1 MAAKF
6 PGINLHLNRR
16 STLHTARGSPNEV
29 AQALSKKATDMET
42 KAANAAAEGNLTAAG
57 DYLMRSLEYIQRMI
71 KDEAFESQ
79 KEALFNRLAEGM
91 KRLGSI
97 YLRQSRHQEAVLVLD
112 KALKLRERDF
122 DRYKEIEA
130 AAKAAQSALPE
141 AGNWEETHVQRQR
154 KRAQAENLIDY
165 SFTMTLLARAKLQ
178 HLQAIKRKYKHEN
191 ASEEEKALFL
201 QTAEE
206 AAQNLETANFLLTTS
221 IVADALRSYDTFLP
235 DAKASQQQQQD
246 YLAQAVEKE
255 RPNAQ
260 ARELNSLGFWKGNL
274 LEQKLLQAQIE
285 NAIQRAQLQNAAGEP
300 DKALKILVASLR
312 DSSSVFEN
320 YLEGLSSMSSPVVA
334 RLICHIVETRRDLL
348 KERVK
353 PREIRDDEGEEE
365 VGWVITNSKVDD
377 FLNKGDILLGQAMQ
391 ALRHRHDSF
400 EGASPELKQ
409 FESLALWEGEEALAR
424 CLYNQGILALMRDRY
439 YHNLVDF
446 FNITLP
452 EPEAE
457 ADEHID
463 DLVNAMVRDDGLLG
477 EEAMWEAYQLRKK
490 FYDNSATHVEVLKCL
505 LPLVRAYNRQGEK
518 HEQVINLLEPVVA
531 ELQSQS
537 TDADADAD
545 ADARRTA
552 EDKSEWLAKCLNLL
566 AEAREQAAQSEQA
579 EKHRLKALQILKRTR
594 GPHDY
599 ETVQAL
605 RGLAAGFVQREL
617 YPEAEKLLKA
627 VLKSWNQSAAQGAD
641 MTYELID
648 VLHDLATIQS
658 ELKRPAEAEESFK
671 LAVQLAQS
679 GLGESK
685 KGRER
690 TKLPEANLPT
700 LINTMGWFFYT
711 ERKPKEAR
719 PWLEKGYEALER
731 KERII
736 KRMEPKIAQ
745 LFAEMQQLEQED
757 AEALQAAAAA
767 QQSAGLQAD
776 VGSTQ
781 LQEQQKTILES
792 LDSDREMNARQLIN
806 NLEALVELYTMENS
820 PDKAATFAQRQVEVL
835 EELIARNQ
843 AEEAELAEPLD
854 DLAHALHAVGGKG
867 EEASKAL
874 ERSIAIQQKHKL

>member
-1 MAAKF
+1 
-6 PGINLHLNRR
+6 
-16 STLHTARGSPNEV
+16 
-29 AQALSKKATDMET
+29 
-42 KAANAAAEGNLTAAG
+42 
-57 DYLMRSLEYIQRMI
+57 MRSLEYIQRMI

-285 NAIQRAQLQNAAGEP
+285 NAIQRAQLQNAAGSP
-300 DKALKILVASLR
+300 TRRSRSWSPRSATVPPWA
-312 DSSSVFEN
+312 FE
-320 YLEGLSSMSSPVVA
+320 YVVA
-334 RLICHIVETRRDLL
+334 GGGAPDLPHRETRRDLL

-518 HEQVINLLEPVVA
+518 HEQAINLLEPVVA

-566 AEAREQAAQSEQA
+566 AEAREQAAQFEQA
-579 EKHRLKALQILKRTR
+579 EKHRLKALHILKRTR

-767 QQSAGLQAD
+767 QQAAGLQAD